1 VSSPL
6 DAARVEW
13 AQAMALRDE
22 YRRVVYGPVKPMSR
36 RKYVTAVAVLVVMSV
51 LSLGVLALLYRV

>member
-1 VSSPL
+1 
-6 DAARVEW
+6 
-13 AQAMALRDE
+13 MALRDE
-22 YRRVVYGPVKPMSR
+22 YRRVVYGPVEPMSR